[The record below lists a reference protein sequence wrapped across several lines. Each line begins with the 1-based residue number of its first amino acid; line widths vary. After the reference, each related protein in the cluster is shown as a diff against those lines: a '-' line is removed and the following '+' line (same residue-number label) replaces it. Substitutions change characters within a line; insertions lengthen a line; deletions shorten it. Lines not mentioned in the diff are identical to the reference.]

1 MGKKGVAVWRK
12 IRIAGLSLLVIVLL
26 LYGMQRLMN
35 SRSFQ
40 LFGGITDHVETSE
53 KVVALTFDDGP
64 TGNVEQILPVLS
76 KYQAKAT
83 FFVIGNE
90 LKSHME
96 EARRIVE
103 AGHQLANHSYSHER
117 ILFKSRSYVQ
127 REIEQTND
135 LIREAGYKGEIV
147 FRPPY
152 GKKLFSLPHYLHDQ
166 GMQTIMWNLE
176 PDTYYTSVAD
186 KVEAVKKEVK
196 PGSILLLHP
205 MYDKTGQQLQ
215 TIEGILEH
223 LTQQGYRF
231 VTVNELR
238 S

>member
-1 MGKKGVAVWRK
+1 MWRK
-12 IRIAGLSLLVIVLL
+12 ISIAGLILLVIVLL

-96 EARRIVE
+96 EARRIVD

-166 GMQTIMWNLE
+166 GMPTIMWNLE

-186 KVEAVKKEVK
+186 KVEAVRKEVK